1 MPRPAGRPFF
11 QNFLKYMVWTYQN
24 MQNFIGNSNFLSKVS
39 QIWLKSRFISVFLI
53 FFQTFSKNRFK
64 HVRICRILWRSR
76 FFGPNDPK
84 YSPNINFYQFY
95 KKSDFYDFYKKFEKK
110 KYDRKSKFSL
120 KNRFFHSIL
129 QLFIENCNFWIP

>member
-1 MPRPAGRPFF
+1 ME
-11 QNFLKYMVWTYQN
+11 
-24 MQNFIGNSNFLSKVS
+24 NSNFLSKVS

-53 FFQTFSKNRFK
+53 FFESFLKDRFK

-95 KKSDFYDFYKKFEKK
+95 KKSYFLYFLYIKK
-110 KYDRKSKFSL
+110 KGRLGS
-120 KNRFFHSIL
+120 
-129 QLFIENCNFWIP
+129 

>member
-1 MPRPAGRPFF
+1 M
-11 QNFLKYMVWTYQN
+11 
-24 MQNFIGNSNFLSKVS
+24 GNSNFLSKVS

-84 YSPNINFYQFY
+84 YSPNINFYFFY
-95 KKSDFYDFYKKFEKK
+95 KKSYFYQFYQKMDLDLLARNRVGQFAAASRLSPEQPGA
-110 KYDRKSKFSL
+110 DRRRPADVF
-120 KNRFFHSIL
+120 
-129 QLFIENCNFWIP
+129 P